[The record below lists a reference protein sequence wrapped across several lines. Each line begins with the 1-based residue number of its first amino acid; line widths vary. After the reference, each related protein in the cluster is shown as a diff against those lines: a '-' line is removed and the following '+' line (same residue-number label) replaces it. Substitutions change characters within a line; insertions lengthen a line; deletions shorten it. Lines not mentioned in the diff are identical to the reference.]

1 MSVLESGCL
10 CTTQIC
16 WRNDGIP
23 NHTIHSDISVLP
35 MGDEEGGVSDHE
47 VWVVNGNG
55 SHSFIVGNLTRPEAL
70 IVADNIMYGIADVE
84 AYVKGAA

>member
-1 MSVLESGCL
+1 
-10 CTTQIC
+10 
-16 WRNDGIP
+16 
-23 NHTIHSDISVLP
+23 